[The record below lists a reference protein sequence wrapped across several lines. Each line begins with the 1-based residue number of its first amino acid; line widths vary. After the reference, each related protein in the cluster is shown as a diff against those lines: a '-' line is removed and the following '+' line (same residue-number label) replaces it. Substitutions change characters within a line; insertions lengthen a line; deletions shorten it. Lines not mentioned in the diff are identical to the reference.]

1 MAHGSLSLEQTRA
14 VERAPARVPLSS
26 LTCDSLALH
35 PALRF
40 VSLSAGIANYR
51 DQIHERFFKRLQ
63 ARNVLQFTV
72 CAFLIPA
79 AFYGLSSFTI
89 SAKKQRYEDQMKA
102 YKMPQVRK
110 DTLQV
115 QEE

>member
-1 MAHGSLSLEQTRA
+1 MSRTDHSHAIRSR
-14 VERAPARVPLSS
+14 
-26 LTCDSLALH
+26 CALH
-35 PALRF
+35 SAVALC
-40 VSLSAGIANYR
+40 VGIANYR

-63 ARNVLQFTV
+63 ARNVVQFTV

-79 AFYGLSSFTI
+79 ALYGLSSFSI
-89 SAKKQRYEDQMKA
+89 SAKNQRYDDQMKA